1 MACVEFTRADK
12 SMNQTR
18 ADTMLDEG
26 WVLSPAV
33 ALRPEPFG
41 AMAYHFGNRKLTF
54 LKKPELVRVIRS
66 LERSATVRDALLH
79 CAIPESRWPAYV
91 GALRSL
97 AATDMIRASIRNE

>member
-1 MACVEFTRADK
+1 MKTT
-12 SMNQTR
+12 S

-54 LKKPELVRVIRS
+54 LKRPELVRVVQS
-66 LERSATVRDALLH
+66 LQDSGTVRQAL
-79 CAIPESRWPAYV
+79 AQAAVPESQWPAYV
-91 GALRSL
+91 AALRSL
-97 AATDMIRASIRNE
+97 AATDMIRAREGNDQ